1 MLKML
6 RLLSILLLTVLLVST
21 PINAKDF
28 TLSSSDIEE
37 GKELALKHVF
47 NGFGCKG
54 GNISPNLSWSKAP
67 EGTKSFAIT
76 MYDPDAPTGSGWW
89 HWAVINIPSN
99 VSDLDKSLPQGAI
112 AVKNDFGQSSYGG
125 ACPPPGN
132 VHRYIFTVHAL
143 DTTKI
148 DVKLSATNAYVRFL
162 INAHEIS
169 KASITAI
176 YTR

>member
-1 MLKML
+1 MNK
-6 RLLSILLLTVLLVST
+6 LLSILLSTTLLVSVS
-21 PINAKDF
+21 ISAKDF
-28 TLSSSDIEE
+28 TLTSPDITE
-37 GKELALKHVF
+37 GKELALSHVF

-54 GNISPNLSWSKAP
+54 ENISPALSWSKAP
-67 EGTKSFAIT
+67 EGTKSFAVT

-89 HWAVINIPSN
+89 HWAVIDIPAN
-99 VSDLDKSLPQGAI
+99 VSDLEESLPKGAM

-125 ACPPPGN
+125 ACPPPGS

-143 DTTKI
+143 DTTSI
-148 DVKLSATNAYVRFL
+148 DAPLSATNAYVRFL

-169 KASITAI
+169 RASITSV